1 MNKTIKQKIAAAQ
14 DELNRLITKD
24 KEMTRKEKTHRK
36 IVLGGEVAKYMGLDI
51 DHDILIGFLM
61 SFGRATKEDIECYKN
76 NGARSREL
84 DVIRKEQKTK
94 RPGRNE
100 KEVGKF
106 TRQTSEEKRNGGGMN
121 LSYKNRFSSKMN
133 NALNKDG
140 N

>member
-1 MNKTIKQKIAAAQ
+1 MNKTIKQRIAAAQ
-14 DELNRLITKD
+14 DELNKLVTRQ

-36 IVLGGEVAKYMGLDI
+36 IVLGGEVAKYIGLNI
-51 DHDILIGFLM
+51 DHDILVGFLM
-61 SFGRATKEDIECYKN
+61 SYGRATKEEIERYKI

-94 RPGRNE
+94 RLGKNE

-106 TRQTSEEKRNGGGMN
+106 TGQASEEKRNVGSMN

-133 NALNKDG
+133 DALNK
-140 N
+140 NEK

>member
-14 DELNRLITKD
+14 DELNKLVTRQ

-36 IVLGGEVAKYMGLDI
+36 IVLGGEVAKHMGLDI
-51 DHDILIGFLM
+51 DHDILVGFLM
-61 SFGRATKEDIECYKN
+61 SYGRATKEDIEHYKSI
-76 NGARSREL
+76 GSRSREL

-94 RPGRNE
+94 RPGKNE

-106 TRQTSEEKRNGGGMN
+106 TGQASEEKRNEEGMN